1 MLFHTVKNMVR
12 VLELVVT
19 ARGHEVEVADDR
31 ATLYAPSGR
40 LLAAC
45 AADDKVACEEFV
57 AALKTAA
64 ACKPSSSAAYIAAEP
79 EDDDHRALRRARAC
93 RAEEE

>member
-1 MLFHTVKNMVR
+1 MCR

-19 ARGHEVEVADDR
+19 ARGHEVEVTDAH
-31 ATLYAPSGR
+31 AVLYAPSGR
-40 LLAAC
+40 LLASAT
-45 AADDKVACEEFV
+45 ADDKEACERFV
-57 AALKTAA
+57 AALKAAA